1 MVGLAMMMELGGEVV
16 EVVVL
21 VLLGGE
27 VVEVVVLVLG
37 ASLVSVMSVAVKVV
51 VSDLVMLAF
60 HASYCFRQC
69 ARMTFIDTHCLMK

>member
-1 MVGLAMMMELGGEVV
+1 MMMVLGGEVV

-21 VLLGGE
+21 GLHGGE

-37 ASLVSVMSVAVKVV
+37 ASLV
-51 VSDLVMLAF
+51 VSDLVMMAF

-69 ARMTFIDTHCLMK
+69 ARMTFIDTHYLMK